1 MGKFIF
7 GIFVGVILVPLA
19 VWAYLASG
27 SAPAATADKPLP
39 FEAQITGMALRA
51 RIQKEAPT
59 RDLSTLTTADLLQGA
74 DVYKK
79 NCAVCHGLPDQPENA
94 IAQGMFPPVP
104 QFMAPPRGR
113 GGERGPGRP
122 GGPPPGFADAQKGL
136 VKGRGASGDFWR
148 VKYGIRLTGMPAF
161 EKNLSDDQMWD
172 VVALLAARRNMP
184 QEVRDALKPEPAAP
198 ASTPAP
204 TAPPVQKGPASNRK
218 TS

>member
-7 GIFVGVILVPLA
+7 GVFVGVILVPLI

-27 SAPAATADKPLP
+27 NAPAATADKPLP
-39 FEAQITGMALRA
+39 FEEQITGMALRA
-51 RIQKEAPT
+51 RIQKDAPT

-79 NCAVCHGLPDQPENA
+79 DCAVCHGLPDQPESA

-104 QFMAPPRGR
+104 QFMAPPRPR

-122 GGPPPGFADAQKGL
+122 GGGPPPGFADAQKGL

-172 VVALLAARRNMP
+172 VVALLTARRNMP
-184 QEVRDALKPEPAAP
+184 QEVRDALKPEPP
-198 ASTPAP
+198 PAP
-204 TAPPVQKGPASNRK
+204 PPPAPSPQRQTAPRPH
-218 TS
+218 